1 MNEGETV
8 MKKAAAIKK
17 IRNRAKL
24 VDRKVV
30 IEENDYHGNGQIKVY
45 ARFEG
50 SNQTISFWTNSDDS
64 ISSPHICRDGDV
76 SDSMTDYFAGYH
88 VDNITQALNTVAAL
102 PAKYPVGSLVRFKDN
117 KRNGRWK
124 LAGKIALVMQAES
137 GGSYKVQY
145 PGSEDRYDPFYSE
158 RDLERVS

>member
-1 MNEGETV
+1 

-24 VDRKVV
+24 VDREVV
-30 IEENDYHGNGQIKVY
+30 IKDLDHHGNGSSKVY

-50 SNQTISFWTNSDDS
+50 SNQTISFWVNSNDS
-64 ISSPHICRDGDV
+64 ISSPHIVRDGDE
-76 SDSMTDYFAGYH
+76 SDPYTDYFAGYH

-102 PAKYPVGSLVRFKDN
+102 PPRYPVGSLVRFKDN

-124 LAGKIALVMQAES
+124 LAGKVALVMQAES
-137 GGSYKVQY
+137 GGNYKVQY
-145 PGSEDRYDPFYSE
+145 PGSEDSYDPFYSE

>member
-1 MNEGETV
+1 ML
-8 MKKAAAIKK
+8 KANAIKK
-17 IRNRAKL
+17 IRARAKL
-24 VDRKVV
+24 VDRKVEV
-30 IEENDYHGNGQIKVY
+30 KDIDHHGNGSSKVY

-50 SNQTISFWTNSDDS
+50 SNQTISFWVNRDDS
-64 ISSPHICRDGDV
+64 MGAPHICRDGDV
-76 SDSMTDYFAGYH
+76 TDSMTDYFAGYH
-88 VDNITQALNTVAAL
+88 VDNITQALNAVAAL
-102 PAKYPVGSLVRFKDN
+102 PARYPVGSLVRFKDN

-137 GGSYKVQY
+137 GGNYKVQY

>member
-1 MNEGETV
+1 

-24 VDRKVV
+24 VDREVV
-30 IEENDYHGNGQIKVY
+30 IKDLDHHGNGSSKVY

-50 SNQTISFWTNSDDS
+50 SNQTISFWVNSNDS
-64 ISSPHICRDGDV
+64 ISSPHIVSDGDE
-76 SDSMTDYFAGYH
+76 SDPYTDYFAGYH

-102 PAKYPVGSLVRFKDN
+102 PPRYPVGSLVRFKDN

-124 LAGKIALVMQAES
+124 LAGKVALVMQAES
-137 GGSYKVQY
+137 GGNYKVQY

>member
-1 MNEGETV
+1 MEV
-8 MKKAAAIKK
+8 KDI
-17 IRNRAKL
+17 
-24 VDRKVV
+24 DH
-30 IEENDYHGNGQIKVY
+30 HGNGSSKVY

-50 SNQTISFWTNSDDS
+50 SNQTISFWGNSDDS
-64 ISSPHICRDGDV
+64 IGAPHICRDGDV
-76 SDSMTDYFAGYH
+76 TDSMTDYFAGYH
-88 VDNITQALNTVAAL
+88 VDNITQALNAVAAL
-102 PAKYPVGSLVRFKDN
+102 PARYPVGSLVRFKDN

-137 GGSYKVQY
+137 GGNYKVQY